1 MKSQVFGCP
10 SCQQPFQVLAE
21 QAGQIV
27 QCPTCAQP
35 VEIPD
40 SAFTAEIPSGSIGV
54 ASTAAYRAAVPEMV
68 SKCDHCQL
76 QFGITAEMFGTQV
89 ACPHCQQAVEIQDP
103 EARAPQIQ
111 IDTANKS
118 GNAKA
123 PAGVDSK
130 KSKKTEKPEPGIAR
144 KKTNGKSP
152 TSQIKTPDGSHSD
165 TPKRASPGSQNDSKL
180 DKPIPAG
187 PDYAKQATA
196 KTASAETPVQEPM
209 EGLLPPT
216 IARHDSSGANASEEQ
231 AITGGER
238 SKKEPIEP
246 AKPVK
251 GKASDNQPD
260 PIDHLLPPRFDVAD
274 PTRIRVHNAPNF
286 KILLPDGAGGLKQID
301 QRIVRVEHDGQKV
314 SLVALTPQQRMR
326 RRIITNAI
334 AILVGIAIL
343 AIAFTL
349 LT

>member
-89 ACPHCQQAVEIQDP
+89 ACPHCQQAVEI
-103 EARAPQIQ
+103 
-111 IDTANKS
+111 
-118 GNAKA
+118 
-123 PAGVDSK
+123 
-130 KSKKTEKPEPGIAR
+130 
-144 KKTNGKSP
+144 
-152 TSQIKTPDGSHSD
+152 
-165 TPKRASPGSQNDSKL
+165 
-180 DKPIPAG
+180 
-187 PDYAKQATA
+187 
-196 KTASAETPVQEPM
+196 QEPM